1 MRHFTSDQIDSTF
14 LNAFGEPIYINGASF
29 TGIVDVRPV
38 VIDSGTEGLIESV
51 ETFISVKSE
60 DVITHSIAIDS
71 VLVISGKSYVV
82 YNIYNDLSGI
92 SEVYVRDK
100 IENDFEEYF

>member
-1 MRHFTSDQIDSTF
+1 MRHFTSNQIDSTF
-14 LNAFGEPIYINGASF
+14 LNAFGEPIYINGTEF
-29 TGIVDVRPV
+29 TGIVDCRPI

-71 VLVISGKSYVV
+71 VLSINGKQYIV

-92 SEVYVRDK
+92 SEVYVRDLN
-100 IENDFEEYF
+100 ENNFGEYY